1 MNITINGQPKQIE
14 GPLTVAA
21 LLDAL
26 QLDGNRVAI
35 ELNRNVL
42 RKEQFAAINL
52 HTAAEGDHLATLRQ
66 HQRQNWNLHSSNQS
80 VTKHLL
86 RTRILDD

>member
-14 GPLTVAA
+14 GPLTVAT

-35 ELNRNVL
+35 ELNRSVL
-42 RKEQFAAINL
+42 RNEQFAAINL
-52 HTAAEGDHLATLRQ
+52 HDGDELEIVQ
-66 HQRQNWNLHSSNQS
+66 F
-80 VTKHLL
+80 VGGG
-86 RTRILDD
+86 